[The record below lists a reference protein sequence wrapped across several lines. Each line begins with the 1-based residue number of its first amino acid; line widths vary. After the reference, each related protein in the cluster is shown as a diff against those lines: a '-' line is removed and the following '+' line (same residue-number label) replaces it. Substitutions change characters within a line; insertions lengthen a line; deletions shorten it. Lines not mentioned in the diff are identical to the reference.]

1 MPKST
6 DYRTLIQKFSHLF
19 REAPDLT
26 LENMEEQAIV
36 KITLYFK
43 PCYYGETRLRVKEWF
58 NSDDEKVQYRYSWEK
73 NRTKP
78 GHISAWENEF
88 HEVPHHQFPDGMA
101 TDPHHH
107 HHVPADRSQVQENY
121 TIHDLDKVLE
131 VIGPFI
137 ENGKSYDGKKL

>member
-73 NRTKP
+73 IEQNL
-78 GHISAWENEF
+78 GISARGKMNF
-88 HEVPHHQFPDGMA
+88 MKYLIINFPMVWQRI
-101 TDPHHH
+101 HI
-107 HHVPADRSQVQENY
+107 
-121 TIHDLDKVLE
+121 TITMYLLIALK
-131 VIGPFI
+131 F
-137 ENGKSYDGKKL
+137 KKILQSII